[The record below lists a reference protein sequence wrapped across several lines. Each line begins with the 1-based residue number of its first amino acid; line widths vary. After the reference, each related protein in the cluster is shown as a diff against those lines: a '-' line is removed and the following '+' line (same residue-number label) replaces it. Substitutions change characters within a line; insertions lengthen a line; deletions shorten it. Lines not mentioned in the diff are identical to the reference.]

1 VLRPRAAAKTQN
13 KAKGSSAKKTPAAR
27 TRRRAVTTEVMVDG
41 SAAAETGPT
50 VAAPDETVTIQGD
63 AVAGANRRR
72 AQARP
77 AQAQDPQAGRASA
90 GMTRGRAMVAQPI
103 FTFVTA
109 PKLTDTSHAGLTKWL
124 DLRLEYEE
132 AIRAR
137 CKATREDVEAVMV
150 SIRNSFDEALL
161 DVLCE
166 AKWGIAKR
174 NLTNAYLWNWITTT
188 VGSFKNKT
196 LPDIKALFKKELVMP
211 TGIDDVDAR
220 VTEYFLRCNTVI
232 RTNGLLDL
240 FTGSEGIIK
249 KCKVLISSLPARL
262 HDKVK
267 NQVDFLTPA
276 AKSNV
281 QDLYS
286 VICEKALELETEDR
300 GVRGSKR
307 QPPSETGAGTTTP
320 SRPQKRKGPT
330 SND

>member
-1 VLRPRAAAKTQN
+1 
-13 KAKGSSAKKTPAAR
+13 
-27 TRRRAVTTEVMVDG
+27 
-41 SAAAETGPT
+41 
-50 VAAPDETVTIQGD
+50 
-63 AVAGANRRR
+63 
-72 AQARP
+72 
-77 AQAQDPQAGRASA
+77 
-90 GMTRGRAMVAQPI
+90 MVAQPI

-137 CKATREDVEAVMV
+137 CKATGEDVEAVMV

-174 NLTNAYLWNWITTT
+174 NLTNAYLWNCITTT

-262 HDKVK
+262 HDK
-267 NQVDFLTPA
+267 
-276 AKSNV
+276 SNV

-330 SND
+330 SNDKRPKKGRVVTTTKPSEGGKELPPTFKCWNCGGNHKVIDCDAAPEEKQAAVDRHRQGRQRHSQAN

>member
-1 VLRPRAAAKTQN
+1 
-13 KAKGSSAKKTPAAR
+13 
-27 TRRRAVTTEVMVDG
+27 
-41 SAAAETGPT
+41 
-50 VAAPDETVTIQGD
+50 
-63 AVAGANRRR
+63 
-72 AQARP
+72 
-77 AQAQDPQAGRASA
+77 
-90 GMTRGRAMVAQPI
+90 MTRGRAMVAQPI

-137 CKATREDVEAVMV
+137 CKATGEDVEAVMV

-166 AKWGIAKR
+166 AKWGDRQAESHER
-174 NLTNAYLWNWITTT
+174 
-188 VGSFKNKT
+188 T

-330 SND
+330 SNDKRPKKGRVITTTKPSEGGKELPPTFKCWNCGGNHKVIDCDATPEEKQAAVDRHRQGRQRHSQAN